1 MRAIPVAAAL
11 LAAVLTPL
19 AGCARSTGGADAPGA
34 DQRPA
39 GLPSQLVLTR
49 TGGIVG
55 LQDTV
60 TVQPDGRWTRV
71 DRAGAARTG
80 QLAGADLDRLRR
92 LATDPRL
99 TAEATAT
106 APATVCADAFSYR
119 LTVGGTTTGYLDCP
133 PQAAPP
139 AATAAVVELL
149 TRATG

>member
-11 LAAVLTPL
+11 LAVLLTPL
-19 AGCARSTGGADAPGA
+19 AGCARSTGSTGTPASDAAHAP
-34 DQRPA
+34 
-39 GLPSQLVLTR
+39 LPSQLVLTR

-71 DRAGAARTG
+71 DRAGKSRTG
-80 QLAGADLDRLRR
+80 QLTDADRDRLRQ

-106 APATVCADAFSYR
+106 APATICADAFSYR

-133 PQAAPP
+133 PQATPP
-139 AATAAVVELL
+139 AATAAVVALL
-149 TRATG
+149 TRATD